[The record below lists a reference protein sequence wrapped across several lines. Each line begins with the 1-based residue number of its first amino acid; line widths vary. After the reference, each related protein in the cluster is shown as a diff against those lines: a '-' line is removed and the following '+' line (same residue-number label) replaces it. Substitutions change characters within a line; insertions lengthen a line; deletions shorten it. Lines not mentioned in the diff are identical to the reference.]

1 LRALAR
7 ADIVAAVDWYRV
19 QAGPATAEAF
29 ASEVEDATA
38 RIARV
43 PGMGSL
49 RWSDMLDLP
58 GLRCVSLRR
67 FPYLVFHVERGDHI
81 EIWRVLHSARDIPVP
96 LREPG

>member
-1 LRALAR
+1 MRALAR

-19 QAGPATAEAF
+19 EAGPTTF
-29 ASEVEDATA
+29 ASEVEDAAA

-49 RWSDMLDLP
+49 RWSDKLDLP

-67 FPYLVFHVERGDHI
+67 FPYLVFHVERDDHF
-81 EIWRVLHSARDIPVP
+81 EIWRVLHSARDIPVY